1 MKLFEIKILR
11 ESKDI
16 SNYRGNIQTMLECG
30 NFLYRGM
37 DHHTGMTRLNAGELD
52 VFAVSARVDA
62 RTAKG
67 NSLAAAIATKWTD
80 VPKRNLSAF
89 ATGDKASTDIFGEAY
104 LIIPID
110 SVKQYGCI
118 AGDFNYTQGAES
130 LALVSSSLFN
140 LYRQL
145 IKWVGVAD
153 RTNPESTKK
162 IALIDGIPLDNRH
175 RPEYDHPRTI
185 AAFDHFIN
193 SDTTLDMVE
202 LGLSD
207 PDFIKM
213 DDTVRTIKAELEKL
227 KVKSLADL
235 LHTITPEYFG
245 IFTTTDLADVPAGI
259 GEVWFEGDYL
269 AVRIY
274 DEHPGDIL
282 KQLLESIKG

>member
-16 SNYRGNIQTMLECG
+16 ANYRGNIQTMLECG

-37 DHHTGMTRLNAGELD
+37 DHHTGMTRLNAGALD
-52 VFAVSARVDA
+52 VFAVSARVDP

-67 NSLAAAIATKWTD
+67 NSLAAAIATNWTD

-89 ATGDKASTDIFGEAY
+89 ATGDKDSTAIFGEAY

-118 AGDFNYTQGAES
+118 AGDFNFTQGVDS
-130 LALVSSSLFN
+130 LASLSSLLFS
-140 LYRQL
+140 LYRYL
-145 IKWVGVAD
+145 FKWTANTD
-153 RTNPESTKK
+153 RANPESAKK

-175 RPEYDHPRTI
+175 RPEYDHPRAI

-193 SDTTLDMVE
+193 SDTILDMVE

-207 PDFIKM
+207 PEFIKM
-213 DDTVRTIKAELEKL
+213 DDTVRAIKAEYEKL
-227 KVKSLADL
+227 KVKSLSEL
-235 LHTITPEYFG
+235 LHKITPEYFG
-245 IFTTTDLADVPAGI
+245 IFTATNLADVPAGV
-259 GEVWFEGDYL
+259 GEVWFEGNYL